1 MAKQILIAG
10 AGIGGLASA
19 LALAKG
25 KQRVCVLEQAPLVE
39 EIGAGLQLGPNAA
52 SVLQALGIDEEVSTY
67 AGFPDEVRILDG
79 ITGKTLN
86 TVRLGADF
94 VERFGAPYRV
104 IHRGDLLSV
113 LFKAV
118 QTRKLIKLE
127 TSARVQGFNDLG
139 EKGIEL
145 ETAKGR
151 RKGSLLIG
159 ADGIRSAVRAQVVGD
174 GAPTNAGHIIARSLV
189 SSAQMPSSDNAVTL
203 WLVPGGHVVHYPL
216 RGGRVFNLVAAWDGD
231 WAEATWGMSAEA
243 TEVEALAANAHPKLR
258 EILAAAPNW
267 RKWAAAH
274 RAPSNTW
281 GAGNVTL
288 LGDAAHPVL
297 PYLAQGAVMALED
310 AVVLADELAKTG
322 TVSAALRSYEAA
334 RQPRLAQMYDMC
346 RKVGMAYHA
355 GGVFR
360 MVRNLIL
367 RRMSDTASRN
377 RVAWIYDWRPADT
390 TANH

>member
-10 AGIGGLASA
+10 AGIGGLAAA

-39 EIGAGLQLGPNAA
+39 EIGAGLQLGPNAT
-52 SVLQALGIDEEVSTY
+52 SVLQALGVDEAVSSF
-67 AGFPDEVRILDG
+67 AGFPEEVRIRDG
-79 ITGKTLN
+79 MSGKTLN
-86 TVRLGADF
+86 TVRLGDDF
-94 VERFGAPYRV
+94 VKRFGAPYRV
-104 IHRGDLLSV
+104 IHRGDLLSA

-118 QTRKLIKLE
+118 QERKSIKLE
-127 TSARVQGFNDLG
+127 TSARVQGFEDLG
-139 EKGIEL
+139 EKGVEV

-151 RKGSLLIG
+151 RKGGLLVG
-159 ADGIRSAVRAQVVGD
+159 ADGIRSAVRAEVVGD
-174 GAPTNAGHIIARSLV
+174 GPPTDAGHIIARSLV
-189 SSAQMPSSDNAVTL
+189 SSAQMPISDNAVTL

-231 WAEATWGMSAEA
+231 WAEATWGMAAEA
-243 TEVEALAANAHPKLR
+243 AEVEALAENAHPQLR

-274 RAPSNTW
+274 RAPVDTW
-281 GAGNVTL
+281 GRGNVTL

-310 AVVLADELAKTG
+310 AVVLADQLAKTDAIPDG
-322 TVSAALRSYEAA
+322 LRAYEAA
-334 RQPRLAQMYDMC
+334 RQPRLTQMYDMC
-346 RKVGMAYHA
+346 RKAGMAYHA

-360 MVRNLIL
+360 MIRNLIL
-367 RRMSDTASRN
+367 RRMSDNASRD
-377 RVAWIYDWRPADT
+377 RVAWIYDWRPDKP
-390 TANH
+390 